1 MKEMVDSALS
11 EFLSGGRSLLYE
23 SMAHSVLSGGK
34 RFRPLLMIST
44 GDYFNVPREEILPF
58 ACGIELIHNYSL
70 VHDDL
75 PCMDDDDIRRGQP
88 TCHKAYGEDIALL
101 TGDALLTLAFEVMAG
116 APENRNHP
124 LRKIH
129 AIHEISR
136 GAGVD
141 GMIGGQLLDIKYSPK
156 EFSDQ
161 KMDELILKKTGGLIL
176 ASVSVGGIL
185 GGISAE
191 KMSSLKQFGRNL
203 GLAFQIRDDVL
214 DFDHDQPDG
223 SSPRPNLAH
232 RIGLDG
238 AKARLKQHIE
248 KAEEALS
255 AVSINSERLRFLAER
270 LLILK
275 EEN

>member
-1 MKEMVDSALS
+1 MKEMVESALHGIFS
-11 EFLSGGRSLLYE
+11 RGHSLLFE

-44 GDYFNVPREEILPF
+44 GDHFDVPWKEILPF

-116 APENRNHP
+116 APENRTHS

-136 GAGVD
+136 RAGVD

-156 EFSDQ
+156 ESSDQ
-161 KMDELILKKTGGLIL
+161 EMDELILKKTGGLIL

-185 GGISAE
+185 GGVSPE
-191 KMSSLKQFGRNL
+191 QMSSLKHYGRNL
-203 GLAFQIRDDVL
+203 GLAFQIRDDIL
-214 DFDHDQPDG
+214 DLDQDRTDG
-223 SSPRPNLAH
+223 SSPRPNLVH
-232 RIGLDG
+232 RIGLDS
-238 AKARLKQHIE
+238 AKARLSQHIE
-248 KAEEALS
+248 KAKEALS
-255 AVSINSERLRFLAER
+255 SVSINSEKLRFLAER

-275 EEN
+275 EKN